1 MIDQVLN
8 IITKA
13 AWFIFAGYAIV
24 SFIHTFRR
32 YGLTVA
38 ILSMFSTRIVLPL
51 LLVGSINLLSMALN
65 FIEPQRVGIVISVS
79 SRAGIRDQPVQPGL
93 HWILP
98 FLEKVVEYPTYWQT
112 YTMSGKPLEGQ
123 LRGNDAI
130 RARTSD
136 GQEVFID
143 CSLIFRVDAE
153 QVVRIHLDWQNRYID
168 DLIRP
173 VVRGL
178 VRTQVSQF
186 TVEEVN
192 SNKRGDLEATLDRLL
207 KDELNEKGLLLDQF
221 LLRDITFSPQFS
233 DSIEKKQIA
242 LEGQLEKEYQ
252 AEQIRQLA
260 KGKADAVLIEAEAEA
275 KALQLIAEVLE
286 DNPNLIIHE
295 YVKKLSPNISVML
308 LPSDNPLILP
318 LPTLEAVEPLTNTLL
333 STPIVASPTPTPTP
347 QP

>member
-1 MIDQVLN
+1 VIDQVLD

-24 SFIHTFRR
+24 SFIHTWRR
-32 YGLTVA
+32 YGFAVA
-38 ILSMFSTRIVLPL
+38 GLSMFSTRIVLPL
-51 LLVGSINLLSMALN
+51 LLVGAINLLSMALV
-65 FIEPQRVGIVISVS
+65 FIEPQRVGIVVSVT
-79 SRAGIRDQPVQPGL
+79 SRQGIRDQPFQAGL
-93 HWILP
+93 HWIIPLI
-98 FLEKVVEYPTYWQT
+98 EQVVEYPTYWQT

-123 LRGNDAI
+123 VRGNDSI

-143 CSLIFRVDAE
+143 SSLIFRVDAE
-153 QVVRIHLDWQNRYID
+153 QVVRIHLDWQDRYIN

-173 VVRGL
+173 VVQGF

-207 KDELNEKGLLLDQF
+207 KDELNDKGLLLDQF
-221 LLRDITFSPQFS
+221 LLRDITFSPQFAE
-233 DSIEKKQIA
+233 SIERKQIA
-242 LEGQLEKEYQ
+242 LEGQQEKEYE

-275 KALQLIAEVLE
+275 KALQLVAEVLK
-286 DNPNLIIHE
+286 DNPNLLINE
-295 YVKKLSPNISVML
+295 YIKRLAPNIKVML
-308 LPSDNPLILP
+308 VPADTPLILP
-318 LPTLEAVEPLTNTLL
+318 MPTLEAVEPLTDTLL
-333 STPIVASPTPTPTP
+333 STPIPVTPTHTP
-347 QP
+347 EP